1 MPLLQQWVRQRPWL
15 AAGLA
20 VSATGLAGLSGGALA
35 AAGALGLAVGGI
47 AGSRPIDDATH
58 PLRRRILSTLEVNP
72 GLCYRELQQSL
83 GAANGTLRH
92 HLDVLQGS
100 SRLTVMHVNG
110 RTCYFAGPPES
121 VELLQGQFGMSR
133 AAERLPIGLSLV
145 QRSVILSIREDGVPK
160 SQSDL
165 ARRLGRTRASVHSAV
180 KVLQRRGLLRQDS
193 LTLSP
198 HLEHDDAWRAGV
210 VSGFSEEP

>member
-35 AAGALGLAVGGI
+35 AAGAIGLAVGGI
-47 AGSRPIDDATH
+47 AGSRPVDDATH
-58 PLRRRILSTLEVNP
+58 PLRRRILSTLEDHP
-72 GLCYRELQQSL
+72 GLCYRELQHSL

-92 HLDVLQGS
+92 HLDVLQGT

-193 LTLSP
+193 LNLSP

-210 VSGFSEEP
+210 VSGFTDEP

>member
-47 AGSRPIDDATH
+47 AGSRPVDDATH
-58 PLRRRILSTLEVNP
+58 PLRRRILTTLENHP

-92 HLDVLQGS
+92 HLDVLQGA

-121 VELLQGQFGMSR
+121 VELLQGRVGMSR
-133 AAERLPIGLSLV
+133 AAERLPIGLSLTHEGACSPT
-145 QRSVILSIREDGVPK
+145 RGSRECTTPAPGPAPLGSGWIGTSATHK
-160 SQSDL
+160 
-165 ARRLGRTRASVHSAV
+165 RRLATHTPP
-180 KVLQRRGLLRQDS
+180 LR
-193 LTLSP
+193 
-198 HLEHDDAWRAGV
+198 WK
-210 VSGFSEEP
+210 

>member
-47 AGSRPIDDATH
+47 AGSRPVDDATH
-58 PLRRRILSTLEVNP
+58 PLRRRILSTLEDHP

-92 HLDVLQGS
+92 HLDVLQGT

-121 VELLQGQFGMSR
+121 VELLQGQLGMSR

-180 KVLQRRGLLRQDS
+180 KVLQRR
-193 LTLSP
+193 
-198 HLEHDDAWRAGV
+198 
-210 VSGFSEEP
+210 

>member
-1 MPLLQQWVRQRPWL
+1 VRQRPWL

-35 AAGALGLAVGGI
+35 AAGAIGLAVGGI
-47 AGSRPIDDATH
+47 AGSRPVDDATH
-58 PLRRRILSTLEVNP
+58 PLRRRILSTLEDHP
-72 GLCYRELQQSL
+72 GLCYRELQHSL

-92 HLDVLQGS
+92 HLDVLQGT

-193 LTLSP
+193 LNLSP

-210 VSGFSEEP
+210 VSGFTDEP

>member
-1 MPLLQQWVRQRPWL
+1 MPLIQQWVRQRPWL

-35 AAGALGLAVGGI
+35 AAGAIGLAVGGI
-47 AGSRPIDDATH
+47 AGSRPVDDATH
-58 PLRRRILSTLEVNP
+58 PLRRRILSTLEDHP
-72 GLCYRELQQSL
+72 GLCYRELQHSL

-92 HLDVLQGS
+92 HLDVLQGT

-193 LTLSP
+193 LNLSP

-210 VSGFSEEP
+210 VSGFTDEP

>member
-35 AAGALGLAVGGI
+35 AAGAFGLAVGGI
-47 AGSRPIDDATH
+47 AGSRPVDDATH
-58 PLRRRILSTLEVNP
+58 PLRRRILTTLESHP

-92 HLDVLQGS
+92 HLDVLQGG

-121 VELLQGQFGMSR
+121 VELLQGRAGMSR

-145 QRSVILSIREDGVPK
+145 QRSVILSIKEDGVPN

-193 LTLSP
+193 LALSS
-198 HLEHDDAWRAGV
+198 HLDDDQAWRAGV
-210 VSGFSEEP
+210 VSGFTDEP

>member
-47 AGSRPIDDATH
+47 AGSRPVDDATH
-58 PLRRRILSTLEVNP
+58 PLRRRILTTLENHP
-72 GLCYRELQQSL
+72 GLCYRELQPSL

-92 HLDVLQGS
+92 HLDVLQGA

-121 VELLQGQFGMSR
+121 VELLQGHVGMSR

-145 QRSVILSIREDGVPK
+145 QRSVILSIKEDGVPR

-180 KVLQRRGLLRQDS
+180 KVLQRRGLLRQDT
-193 LTLSP
+193 LALSP
-198 HLEHDDAWRAGV
+198 HLDDDQAWRAGV
-210 VSGFSEEP
+210 VSGFTDEL

>member
-47 AGSRPIDDATH
+47 AGSRPVDDATH
-58 PLRRRILSTLEVNP
+58 PLRRRILTTLENHP

-83 GAANGTLRH
+83 AAANGTLRH
-92 HLDVLQGS
+92 HLDVLQGA

-121 VELLQGQFGMSR
+121 VELLQGHVGMSR

-145 QRSVILSIREDGVPK
+145 QRSVILSIKEDGVPR

-180 KVLQRRGLLRQDS
+180 KVLQRRGLLRQDT
-193 LTLSP
+193 LALSP
-198 HLEHDDAWRAGV
+198 HLDDDQAWRAGV
-210 VSGFSEEP
+210 VSGFTDEL

>member
-35 AAGALGLAVGGI
+35 AAGAIGLAVGGI
-47 AGSRPIDDATH
+47 AGSRPVDDATH
-58 PLRRRILSTLEVNP
+58 PLRRRILSTLEDHP
-72 GLCYRELQQSL
+72 GLCYRELQHSL

-92 HLDVLQGS
+92 HLDVLQGT

-121 VELLQGQFGMSR
+121 VELLQGQFGMSK

-193 LTLSP
+193 LNLSP

-210 VSGFSEEP
+210 VSVFTDEP

>member
-20 VSATGLAGLSGGALA
+20 VSATGLAGLSSGALA

-47 AGSRPIDDATH
+47 AGSRPVDDATH
-58 PLRRRILSTLEVNP
+58 PLRRRILSTLEDHP
-72 GLCYRELQQSL
+72 GLCYRELQQNL

-92 HLDVLQGS
+92 HLDVLQGT

-121 VELLQGQFGMSR
+121 VELLQGQLGMSR

-145 QRSVILSIREDGVPK
+145 QRSVILSIREEGVPK

-193 LTLSP
+193 LSLSP

-210 VSGFSEEP
+210 VSGFGDEP

>member
-20 VSATGLAGLSGGALA
+20 VGASGLAGLGGGALV
-35 AAGALGLAVGGI
+35 AAGALGLAVGGVS
-47 AGSRPIDDATH
+47 GSRPVDDASH
-58 PLRRRILSTLEVNP
+58 PLRRRILSTLEAHP
-72 GLCYRELQQSL
+72 GLCYRELQKAL

-100 SRLTVMHVNG
+100 ARLTVLPVNG

-121 VELLQGQFGMSR
+121 VELLQGSRLLER

-145 QRSVILSIREDGVPK
+145 QRSIVRSIREDGVPE
-160 SQSDL
+160 SQSAL

-180 KVLQRRGLLRQDS
+180 KVLRRRGLLRHDS
-193 LTLSP
+193 LALSA
-198 HLEHDDAWRAGV
+198 HLEEDEAWTAGRI
-210 VSGFSEEP
+210 SGFSNDD

>member
-35 AAGALGLAVGGI
+35 AAGAIGLAVGGI
-47 AGSRPIDDATH
+47 AGSRPVDDATH
-58 PLRRRILSTLEVNP
+58 PLRRRILSTLEDHP
-72 GLCYRELQQSL
+72 GLCYRELQHTL

-92 HLDVLQGS
+92 HLDVLQGT

-193 LTLSP
+193 LNLSP

-210 VSGFSEEP
+210 VSGFTDEP